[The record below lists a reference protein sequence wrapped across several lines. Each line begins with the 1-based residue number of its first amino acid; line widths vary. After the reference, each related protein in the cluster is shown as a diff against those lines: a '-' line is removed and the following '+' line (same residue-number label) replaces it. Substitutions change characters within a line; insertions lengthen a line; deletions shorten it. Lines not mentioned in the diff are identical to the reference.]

1 MKKVILSLILATC
14 TGMFCSLNA
23 QEYKIPAK
31 VVVITKQDVNIRKAP
46 QTSAAVVEKASTG
59 AMYELI
65 SQQGSWYEVKDIK
78 TGNNV
83 YVSATVGRLAT
94 GNQISR
100 TDKGLVEKEESTD
113 FYLPETEKDAE
124 RGTNH
129 ILRILSETGKE
140 YNLRYCITDNRFDD
154 RKYVYPRS
162 VL

>member
-94 GNQISR
+94 GN
-100 TDKGLVEKEESTD
+100 
-113 FYLPETEKDAE
+113 
-124 RGTNH
+124 
-129 ILRILSETGKE
+129 
-140 YNLRYCITDNRFDD
+140 
-154 RKYVYPRS
+154 
-162 VL
+162 

>member
-113 FYLPETEKDAE
+113 FIYQKQKKMQNGEQTTSYAFT
-124 RGTNH
+124 RSNH
-129 ILRILSETGKE
+129 KW
-140 YNLRYCITDNRFDD
+140 
-154 RKYVYPRS
+154 RK
-162 VL
+162 L

>member
-1 MKKVILSLILATC
+1 MKKVILSLIFATC

-23 QEYKIPAK
+23 QEYKVPAK

-59 AMYELI
+59 TMYELI

-100 TDKGLVEKEESTD
+100 TDKGLVEKEEYTD
-113 FYLPETEKDAE
+113 FIYQKQKKNAE
-124 RGTNH
+124 WGTNH
-129 ILRILSETGKE
+129 ILRILSETRKKYSLCHG
-140 YNLRYCITDNRFDD
+140 ITDNRFHD

>member
-100 TDKGLVEKEESTD
+100 TDKGLVEKEE
-113 FYLPETEKDAE
+113 LPETEKNAE
-124 RGTNH
+124 WGTNH
-129 ILRILSETGKE
+129 ILRILSETRKK
-140 YNLRYCITDNRFDD
+140 YSLCHCITDNRFHD
-154 RKYVYPRS
+154 RRYVYPRS

>member
-113 FYLPETEKDAE
+113 FIYQKQKKMQN
-124 RGTNH
+124 G
-129 ILRILSETGKE
+129 ILSETGKE